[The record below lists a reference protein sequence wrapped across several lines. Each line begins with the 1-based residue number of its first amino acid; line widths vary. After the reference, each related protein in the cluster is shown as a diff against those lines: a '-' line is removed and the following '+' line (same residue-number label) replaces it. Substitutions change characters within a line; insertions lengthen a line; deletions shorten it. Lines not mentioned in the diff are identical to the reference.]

1 MAETDVRVAL
11 VTGPDATVLK
21 RIVRALVDERLIACA
36 NLLEGAT
43 SIYRW
48 QGEVQE
54 DAECL
59 GLLKTTVGRIPELE
73 RRLRELHPYD
83 VPEFIVLPVSG
94 GCPDYLDWVRTST

>member
-1 MAETDVRVAL
+1 MTETDVRVAL
-11 VTGPDATVLK
+11 VTGPDAIVLK
-21 RIVRALVDERLIACA
+21 RIVRTLVDERLIACG
-36 NLLEGAT
+36 NLVEGAT

-83 VPEFIVLPVSG
+83 LPELIVLTVSSG
-94 GCPDYLDWVRTST
+94 SRDYLDWVRTST